1 MRRLKERLG
10 LLVFVGAFA
19 PLYALTR
26 VLTLLLELLRWRR
39 WWPRLQP
46 HIGIR
51 RRVLFL
57 EPLYPEGS
65 GYAYRV
71 MHWMRVLEAAGYTAR
86 ALHPLSRR
94 TTEMLQS
101 RGWTG
106 LLLAVYLIRR
116 LPQVLIAPFYSC
128 VVVRR
133 ELLLYN
139 DYGNLFLDRL
149 LLALNPRIV
158 LDFDDDISAAKREPR
173 QLTAVGRLLRENPT
187 KFGDSL
193 RLYSSFIA
201 GSEYLRKLALEERAG
216 APADIEVVPTCVDYS
231 DMPAKSY
238 DADSRLLTLGWIGT
252 NGNLPEL
259 ERIVPALDE
268 LADRVPL
275 RLLVISGRD
284 LGVGANFPVE
294 NRRWSLGTQISD
306 LLEVDV
312 GLMPLGDTR
321 VDRGKCGFKLIQY
334 MGLGIVSVA
343 SAVTTNREIVTDGV
357 DGFLV
362 EPGDSWLEALERA
375 VDRRRDFPGIG
386 SAARSTIQGAYSFE
400 AHAPRYVNLIRRAC
414 DG

>member
-1 MRRLKERLG
+1 
-10 LLVFVGAFA
+10 
-19 PLYALTR
+19 
-26 VLTLLLELLRWRR
+26 
-39 WWPRLQP
+39 
-46 HIGIR
+46 
-51 RRVLFL
+51 
-57 EPLYPEGS
+57 
-65 GYAYRV
+65 
-71 MHWMRVLEAAGYTAR
+71 
-86 ALHPLSRR
+86 
-94 TTEMLQS
+94 
-101 RGWTG
+101 
-106 LLLAVYLIRR
+106 
-116 LPQVLIAPFYSC
+116 
-128 VVVRR
+128 
-133 ELLLYN
+133 
-139 DYGNLFLDRL
+139 
-149 LLALNPRIV
+149 
-158 LDFDDDISAAKREPR
+158 
-173 QLTAVGRLLRENPT
+173 
-187 KFGDSL
+187 
-193 RLYSSFIA
+193 
-201 GSEYLRKLALEERAG
+201 
-216 APADIEVVPTCVDYS
+216 
-231 DMPAKSY
+231 
-238 DADSRLLTLGWIGT
+238 LLTLGWIGT

>member
-1 MRRLKERLG
+1 
-10 LLVFVGAFA
+10 
-19 PLYALTR
+19 
-26 VLTLLLELLRWRR
+26 
-39 WWPRLQP
+39 
-46 HIGIR
+46 
-51 RRVLFL
+51 
-57 EPLYPEGS
+57 
-65 GYAYRV
+65 

-201 GSEYLRKLALEERAG
+201 GSTSESSLWK
-216 APADIEVVPTCVDYS
+216 
-231 DMPAKSY
+231 
-238 DADSRLLTLGWIGT
+238 
-252 NGNLPEL
+252 
-259 ERIVPALDE
+259 
-268 LADRVPL
+268 
-275 RLLVISGRD
+275 SGR
-284 LGVGANFPVE
+284 E
-294 NRRWSLGTQISD
+294 RRPT
-306 LLEVDV
+306 
-312 GLMPLGDTR
+312 
-321 VDRGKCGFKLIQY
+321 
-334 MGLGIVSVA
+334 
-343 SAVTTNREIVTDGV
+343 
-357 DGFLV
+357 
-362 EPGDSWLEALERA
+362 
-375 VDRRRDFPGIG
+375 
-386 SAARSTIQGAYSFE
+386 
-400 AHAPRYVNLIRRAC
+400 
-414 DG
+414 